1 MDEVDRHKQNL
12 TPPDPDAWNHQ
23 MYRVRVFDQLVY
35 DNDPN
40 LTNVLIGANSSP
52 LNLAESATRTSRKVR
67 DPGAQNP

>member
-1 MDEVDRHKQNL
+1 
-12 TPPDPDAWNHQ
+12 